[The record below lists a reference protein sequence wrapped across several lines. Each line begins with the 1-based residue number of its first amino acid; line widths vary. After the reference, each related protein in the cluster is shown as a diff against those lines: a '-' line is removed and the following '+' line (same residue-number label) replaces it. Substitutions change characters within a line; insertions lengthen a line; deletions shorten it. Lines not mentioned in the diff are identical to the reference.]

1 MTTSEIQ
8 ILVSLL
14 NRLPMSPAEAAWAQ
28 AFIAKL
34 QGVADDAQ
42 NTASTSAPAE

>member
-14 NRLPMSPAEAAWAQ
+14 NRLPMSMAETAWAQ

-34 QGVADDAQ
+34 QGMADAQ
-42 NTASTSAPAE
+42 NTASTSAPAAE

>member
-28 AFIAKL
+28 VFVAKL
-34 QGVADDAQ
+34 QGEVDAQ
-42 NTASTSAPAE
+42 NTAPAPAE